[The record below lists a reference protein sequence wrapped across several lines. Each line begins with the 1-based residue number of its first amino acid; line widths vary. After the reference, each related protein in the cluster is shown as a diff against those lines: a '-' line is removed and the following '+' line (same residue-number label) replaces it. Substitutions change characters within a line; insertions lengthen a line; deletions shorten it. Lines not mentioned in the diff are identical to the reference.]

1 MPALK
6 PCRAFELDALRG
18 LALLMMVL
26 HHFIFDLRYLLGLDV
41 FAFQETWWFAN
52 LLRPTFLNVFLVVSG
67 ICCTF
72 SRSNTRRGARLLVV
86 ALAFTAVTTLV
97 SRLTGQ
103 EFYILFNVLHVLAF
117 GTLLY
122 AGLTYPERVK
132 TQKGKERVTSDD
144 DQESPPQFIPN
155 QKNAAVD
162 VILIVMA
169 AVLIYFGN
177 LMPHWQDAGSWLL
190 LPLGLPP
197 IPGVAMA
204 DYLPIIP
211 WLGFFLVGALIGRL
225 AYSDRCSALPNAPPL
240 VLQLSR
246 PLEYLGRHSLAVY
259 AIHQPVLLAILF
271 GLRALAIL

>member
-1 MPALK
+1 MPAVK
-6 PCRAFELDALRG
+6 SCRAFELDALRG

-52 LLRPTFLNVFLVVSG
+52 LLRPAFLNVFLVVSG

-72 SRSNTRRGARLLVV
+72 SRSNTRRGARLLAV

-122 AGLTYPERVK
+122 AGLTYSERVK
-132 TQKGKERVTSDD
+132 TQTGQERVTADD
-144 DQESPPQFIPN
+144 RQESSAQNNPG
-155 QKNAAVD
+155 QKNPAVD
-162 VILIVMA
+162 VLLIVIA
-169 AVLIYFGN
+169 AVLIYLGS

-190 LPLGLPP
+190 LPIGLPP
-197 IPGVAMA
+197 VPGVAMA

-211 WLGFFLVGALIGRL
+211 WLGFFLVGALIGRI
-225 AYSDRCSALPNAPPL
+225 AYSDRCSAFPNAPRL

-246 PLEYLGRHSLAVY
+246 PLEFMGRHSLVVY
-259 AIHQPVLLAILF
+259 AVHQPVLLAILF
-271 GLRALAIL
+271 GLRALGVL